1 MSISALIAK
10 HGVTISTS
18 TKNAG
23 STDAIGGQI
32 ESFTTSVS
40 TDKAFVQVS
49 GGSDPTTGG
58 RETRQRNARF
68 YFDGI
73 KSLDIEDRI
82 VYAGATWEIRSV
94 TTPGEKPASS
104 HLCHT
109 IIEAEEVLG

>member
-1 MSISALIAK
+1 MSVDSLIRK
-10 HGVTISTS
+10 HGVLVATS

-23 STDAIGGQI
+23 SLDAIGGQV
-32 ESFTTSVS
+32 ESYTTALQ
-40 TDKAFVQVS
+40 TEKAFVQVS

-82 VYAGATWEIRSV
+82 VYAGSTWEIRSV
-94 TTPGEKPASS
+94 TTPGEKPTTSA
-104 HLCHT
+104 LCHT
-109 IIEAEEVLG
+109 IVEAEEVLG

>member
-1 MSISALIAK
+1 MSIRALIAK
-10 HGVTISTS
+10 HGVFLATS

-23 STDAIGGQI
+23 SVDAIGGRV
-32 ESFTTSVS
+32 ESFNTSLAIE
-40 TDKAFVQVS
+40 KAFVQIS

-94 TTPGEKPASS
+94 TTPGEKPTTSS
-104 HLCHT
+104 LCHT
-109 IIEAEEVLG
+109 IVEAEEVLG